1 MAKKSR
7 TPPPPRTVQA
17 PKARGGER
25 SRPSLGG
32 NSRVIVIAIAVV
44 LVVVGVAVG
53 GFLAFGKSSSTSG
66 AKGTPSQLA
75 AAMTAAGCTLH
86 TYPSAG
92 RGHITTLDPNPP
104 IKYNSFPPTS
114 GKHYYVPAVWGSYDA
129 PVSEYQA
136 IHNLEHG
143 GIVIQY
149 GKGVSEDTVSQVG
162 DFYQSDPVGLLVAPL
177 PKLGNKVALTA
188 WTHLALC
195 PGFDE
200 KAFKAF
206 RDAYRYQGPEK
217 FPPNALQPGM

>member
-7 TPPPPRTVQA
+7 TPPPPKSVQA
-17 PKARGGER
+17 PKTRGREGSGR
-25 SRPSLGG
+25 SLGG
-32 NSRVIVIAIAVV
+32 NGRWIGIALAVV
-44 LVVVGVAVG
+44 LVIAAIAAAVSLG
-53 GFLAFGKSSSTSG
+53 SGKSTN
-66 AKGTPSQLA
+66 AKATTGKLA

-92 RGHITTLDPNPP
+92 RGHITTLNPNPP

-114 GKHYYVPAVWGSYDA
+114 GKHYFQPAVWGSYDA

-149 GKGVSEDTVSQVG
+149 GSGVPKGTIAKIGS
-162 DFYQSDPVGLLVAPL
+162 FYQADPVALLVAPL

-188 WTHLALC
+188 WTHLAVC
-195 PGFDE
+195 PAFDQ
-200 KAFKAF
+200 KAFAAF
-206 RDAYRYQGPEK
+206 RDAFRYQGPEK
-217 FPPNALQPGM
+217 FPPADLQPGM